1 MLALLRRR
9 PAFRRLFLAQAA
21 SRAGDAF
28 QTVALVVLV
37 FSLTGSGTGVAATV
51 AFEVAPVL
59 LLGPVAGV
67 LADRFPRR
75 RVMVAAD
82 LVRAALAGLL
92 ALAHGSVGL
101 AYAVA
106 FGLSAGALAFNPA
119 AASLVP
125 DVVEADEVVEAN
137 AALWTVAV
145 LAQVLLAPLAGALV
159 GFVGVG
165 VAFGAN
171 AASYLASAALLRRMA
186 AGDRPAAP
194 AGVRGWRGAAA
205 GVEAVRSHPLL
216 ARLAVVQV
224 LAALSA
230 GATGGLLVVLATE
243 ALGVGPSGYGV
254 LLGAIGV
261 GAAAGPLALRRW
273 IRAGD
278 RRWLFGP
285 YALRGGVDLV
295 LATATSPVVAGSAL
309 VLYGVGTSTGTVAYS
324 ATLQTAVPAAVRGRA
339 FAFYDVAWNA
349 ARLVS
354 LGLGGLLADAVGV
367 RAVYLVG
374 GLLLLGAAAVGWS
387 GPAGRGT
394 VGDDRG
400 AGGRD
405 GRASRRR
412 DG

>member
-28 QTVALVVLV
+28 QAVAVVVLV

-67 LADRFPRR
+67 LADRYPRR

-106 FGLSAGALAFNPA
+106 FGLSAGSLAFNPA
-119 AASLVP
+119 ASSLVP
-125 DVVEADEVVEAN
+125 DVVDADEVVEAN
-137 AALWTVAV
+137 ATLWTVAV
-145 LAQVLLAPLAGALV
+145 LAQVVLAPLAGALV
-159 GFVGVG
+159 GLAGVG

-186 AGDRPAAP
+186 AGSAP
-194 AGVRGWRGAAA
+194 TALAVQGWRGAAA

-243 ALGVGPSGYGV
+243 TLGVGPSGFGA
-254 LLGAIGV
+254 LLGAIGA
-261 GAAAGPLALRRW
+261 GAAAGPLLLRRW

-295 LATATSPVVAGSAL
+295 LAATTSPLVAGGAL
-309 VLYGVGTSTGTVAYS
+309 ALYGVGTSTGAVAYS
-324 ATLQTAVPAAVRGRA
+324 STLQTAVPAEVRGRA

-374 GLLLLGAAAVGWS
+374 GLLLLGAAAVGWWSS
-387 GPAGRGT
+387 GPASRREVAGG
-394 VGDDRG
+394 
-400 AGGRD
+400 GGRD
-405 GRASRRR
+405 APAPRRGGR
-412 DG
+412 